1 MKIPKKA
8 WIVCLL
14 LLWGTIGAFA
24 NGIHTPTDAEPTH
37 QITSTRPD
45 SHAPL
50 GVMGDHAHSAGEIMF
65 SYRFMGMA
73 MDGLQDGTDPI
84 STEAALHDYAMVPL
98 TMRMQMHMFGAMLAP
113 HDRITL
119 MAMTSYRRNFME
131 MEGAHLHDTGSHD
144 HGVGKHEMESTGL
157 GDLRLSA
164 LIPLLNTSNADLIL
178 NAGVSIPTGSITIEG
193 SHGGSAVT
201 VLPYPMQ
208 LGSGSFELR
217 PGATFAATHGSWSYG
232 GQARGAI
239 PLNENSQDYRL
250 APTIGATLWGARK
263 LNDWISVSLRGSFE
277 TWGNVTT
284 FDEDNHTETETDGH
298 ADAHAGHDHDSHAAP
313 AGTTQP
319 AYMSPT
325 MDPNL
330 QGGTRAN
337 VSAGLNFIVP
347 DRLGGILAD
356 QRLAI
361 ELQMPVYQNLDG
373 PQMPLTWT
381 LIAGWQYA
389 FEVW

>member
-1 MKIPKKA
+1 MKPLKKA

-14 LLWGTIGAFA
+14 FLWGSPIGAFA
-24 NGIHTPTDAEPTH
+24 NGIHAATDEKLTD
-37 QITSTRPD
+37 QTTSTRPD

-50 GVMGDHAHSAGEIMF
+50 GVMGDHAHGAGELML

-84 STEAALHDYAMVPL
+84 STEAALYAYAMVPL
-98 TMRMQMHMFGAMLAP
+98 TMQMQMHMFGVMLAP
-113 HDRITL
+113 HDRLTL

-131 MEGAHLHDTGSHD
+131 MEGAHLHTSGGHD
-144 HGVGKHEMESTGL
+144 HAVGHLEMESAGL

-164 LIPLLNTSNADLIL
+164 LIPLLNTSNADFLL
-178 NAGVSIPTGSITIEG
+178 NAGVSIPTGAITVEG
-193 SHGGSAVT
+193 SHGGSEVT

-232 GQARGAI
+232 LQTRSAI
-239 PLNENSQDYRL
+239 PLNKNSQDYRL
-250 APTIGATLWGARK
+250 APTIGSTLWGARR
-263 LNDWISVSLRGSFE
+263 LNDWLSVSLRGSLE
-277 TWGNVTT
+277 TWGNITT
-284 FDEDNHTETETDGH
+284 FTEHTETESHEHT
-298 ADAHAGHDHDSHAAP
+298 AHSHAAP

-319 AYMSPT
+319 AYMSST

-330 QGGTRAN
+330 QGGTRGSL
-337 VSAGLNFIVP
+337 SAGMNLIFP
-347 DRLGGILAD
+347 DRFSGILAG
-356 QRLAI
+356 QRFAV
-361 ELQMPVYQNLDG
+361 EFQMPVYQNLDG

-381 LIAGWQYA
+381 IVAGWQYT
-389 FEVW
+389 FEVR